1 MEEKI
6 KEILKKLDT
15 EYDALYDK
23 AMWCNE
29 HNFKLDA
36 LSLHEQ
42 ANVLRKVITMIR
54 AESNIE

>member
-6 KEILKKLDT
+6 KAILKKLDT
-15 EYDALYDK
+15 EYDAIYDK

-42 ANVLRKVITMIR
+42 ANVLRRVRTMIKVGCD
-54 AESNIE
+54 IE

>member
-42 ANVLRKVITMIR
+42 TNVLRKVITMIR

>member
-42 ANVLRKVITMIR
+42 ANVLRKVRTMIR
-54 AESNIE
+54 VECGIE